1 MAIYKERT
9 LQLDFLF
16 QRECSNFE
24 HLASMRFLVLS
35 ALASMAWASTSY
47 DGRLRPQVHYSPPYG
62 FMNDPNGLFRDAN
75 GTYHLYYQC

>member
-1 MAIYKERT
+1 
-9 LQLDFLF
+9 
-16 QRECSNFE
+16 
-24 HLASMRFLVLS
+24 MRFLILS
-35 ALASMAWASTSY
+35 ALASAAWASTSY